1 MPIEAIVVVPA
12 RDEEGRIASCLQAL
26 ATQTISSF
34 ETIVVLDGCTDATE
48 EVTRRT
54 AASLGLTVH
63 LISGPGEGSGPA
75 RRLGMDLAAER
86 LIAADA
92 PQGII
97 ASTDADSR
105 PTSRWLERQLAH
117 VRAGAQV
124 IAGRVELDPTE
135 LPELSIGALRRRE
148 RDAAARLERVRRT
161 DPRAE
166 HHHFAGASLGITAA
180 AYRSVGGLEPV
191 AALED
196 AALATRLAAHH
207 VPVLRAAD
215 VEVYTSARRSGRA
228 QRGLS
233 VDLEVSLWSEQ
244 RRYDAID
251 FPLDRLRRLK
261 GETSIAVVIPT
272 KECAATIGGVLE
284 QTVAPA
290 ANAGLIEQIVVID
303 ADSADGTAEVAEAAG
318 ARVVQQNELL
328 AEAGPA
334 LGKGDALWR
343 ALAVTETEI
352 VCFLDGDTE
361 DPDPRHLGGL
371 IGPLVLD
378 TDVMLVKGTFDR
390 PFVRDGVEFPHEG
403 GRVTEIMAR
412 PLLNLYEPRLAG
424 FTQPLA
430 GEFAARRDLL
440 QTVPFPAGYGVEIAL
455 LIDALRR
462 CGLGAL
468 AECNLGVRHNR
479 HQPLRTLGEMAYAV
493 LAAVERRI
501 GDSRAI
507 VGGHYLRPWDDG
519 AIAQVVVLER
529 PPLANRRSTASAA
542 AVRNGRPAAGNA
554 NG

>member
-1 MPIEAIVVVPA
+1 MTLVAMVVVPA
-12 RDEEGRIASCLQAL
+12 RDEEARIVSCLQAL
-26 ATQTISSF
+26 AGQTISSF

-48 EVTRRT
+48 EATRRT
-54 AASLGLTVH
+54 AAGLGLIVH

-86 LIAADA
+86 LIAAGA
-92 PQGII
+92 PDGLI

-117 VRAGAQV
+117 VRAGARV
-124 IAGRVELDPTE
+124 VAGRVELDPAERLE
-135 LPELSIGALRRRE
+135 LPVGVLRRRE
-148 RDAAARLERVRRT
+148 RDAAARLERVRRI
-161 DPRAE
+161 DPEAE

-180 AYRSVGGLEPV
+180 VYRSVDGIEPL

-196 AALATRLAAHH
+196 AAFAARLADHD
-207 VPVLRAAD
+207 VPVLRAGD
-215 VEVYTSARRSGRA
+215 VEVSTSARRSGRA
-228 QRGLS
+228 RRGLS
-233 VDLEVSLWSEQ
+233 VDLEVSIWSEQ

-272 KECAATIGGVLE
+272 KECAATIGSVLE
-284 QTVAPA
+284 RTVAPA
-290 ANAGLIEQIVVID
+290 ANAGLIEEIVVID

-318 ARVVQQNELL
+318 ARVVQQNEVL

-343 ALAVTETEI
+343 SLAVTETEI

-361 DPDPRHLGGL
+361 NPDPHHLRGL

-378 TDVMLVKGTFDR
+378 SGVMLVKGSFDR

-430 GEFAARRDLL
+430 GEFAGRRDLL
-440 QTVPFPAGYGVEIAL
+440 QTLPFPAGYGVEIAL

-462 CGLGAL
+462 CGLDAL

-493 LAAVERRI
+493 LAAVERRV
-501 GDSRAI
+501 GDSGAI
-507 VGGHYLRPWDDG
+507 VGGHYLRPWEDG
-519 AIAQVVVLER
+519 AIAQVSILER
-529 PPLANRRSTASAA
+529 PPLVNRTSASGAA
-542 AVRNGRPAAGNA
+542 AGRNGRPL
-554 NG
+554 